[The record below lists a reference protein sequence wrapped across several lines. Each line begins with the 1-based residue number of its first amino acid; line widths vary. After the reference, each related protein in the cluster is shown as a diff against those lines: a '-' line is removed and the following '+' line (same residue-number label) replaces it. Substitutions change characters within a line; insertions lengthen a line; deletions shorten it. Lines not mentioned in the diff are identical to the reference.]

1 MVVSEIGNLGST
13 SEADIGNVRLGSS
26 GVGFE
31 RSVVADETAGGR
43 GGARM
48 ALLSIYDVRAPERF
62 VLEVDDGAGREEV
75 AVRFI
80 RVAVCPDEEMLLIR
94 DVAGTRL
101 MEEELES
108 AGDVPG

>member
-43 GGARM
+43 GGISARM
-48 ALLSIYDVRAPERF
+48 ALLSIYDVCAPERF

-75 AVRFI
+75 AVRSI
-80 RVAVCPDEEMLLIR
+80 SVAV
-94 DVAGTRL
+94 
-101 MEEELES
+101 
-108 AGDVPG
+108 